1 MKAPAGEQFRSIRA
15 HFLRVRPMETP
26 DIRRVMEIGERL
38 IHAPHW
44 PIAAYEAA
52 LNPRSEPRRV
62 ALVAEQVEEPRE
74 PGAPG
79 PENLESGV
87 MQPEA
92 LDSGAV
98 AGFVV
103 ASLVAGEAELES
115 IAVAAEAQRRG
126 IGGQLLD
133 HLLVELRSGSATRV
147 NLEVRASNGLALG
160 LYRRHGFGETGRRI
174 GYYADPVEDAVLMAL
189 DLGGPKMAQEL

>member
-62 ALVAEQVEEPRE
+62 ALVAEELEPD
-74 PGAPG
+74 A
-79 PENLESGV
+79 SKSKA
-87 MQPEA
+87 MA
-92 LDSGAV
+92 SAAV
-98 AGFVV
+98 VGFVV
-103 ASLVAGEAELES
+103 ASLIGEEAELES